1 MRGPRLTGPLWSNTT
16 LSDLPTGKDGPGG
29 RSSKMAEVEEEF
41 HKSISDLISTIIT
54 EGVKVPGGHGVALTS
69 NIIWLVPNLPLNPV
83 LAPCINLPPEGECK
97 ITLEDNTEAHP
108 SWSWHPKF
116 LPQFAFNWGNGCPR
130 VYRQIFHK
138 FWSGCDLTHYLH
150 ATSYGLPLLQEAL
163 KH

>member
-1 MRGPRLTGPLWSNTT
+1 MRGPRLTGPLWSNTA

-97 ITLEDNTEAHP
+97 ITLEDTLRPIPAGHGTLSSFP
-108 SWSWHPKF
+108 S
-116 LPQFAFNWGNGCPR
+116 
-130 VYRQIFHK
+130 
-138 FWSGCDLTHYLH
+138 
-150 ATSYGLPLLQEAL
+150 LPLTGGMGVPVSTSRSTISFGQAMI
-163 KH
+163 